1 MLFAALLCAVALLIS
16 GDNPLTALAVM
27 ITQVGEGTTAV
38 DIVNSAAVY
47 YLAALAVAIG
57 FQMKL
62 FNIGIEGQYRL
73 AACVAAIVGGAVALP
88 PVLHTLVILLVGA
101 LVGAAWAGI
110 AALLKAYRGVSEVIS
125 TIMLNFV
132 ATGLIAFLIS
142 TDAFGVLRGNNIST
156 QPIAPSGQVPGIPLG
171 GSGTLFGL
179 IFLSAALGV
188 GYWFL
193 LERTRFGFDLKA
205 SGESPTAAAAGGVN
219 ARRMVI
225 VALLLSGAVAGL
237 VGLPELLGRD
247 LAYTLNSPTGYGF
260 TGIAIALLG
269 RNHPVGIALR
279 GAALGVPRQV
289 RARPGQRGRGAGDRA
304 DHAGVDGAVRGR
316 GLRDRPALRAGRRAA
331 PGRGAAAGR
340 GRRSVGGASTG
351 ARRDERSARAP
362 AAAAPRTA
370 CRGGRAR
377 SLVVVAGIALL
388 SITTALT
395 RQFQL
400 TSSGTAAGRRPPD
413 RADPARRARR
423 PVSERAG
430 VVNIGLEG
438 MMILG
443 TLGRGVGRLPVG
455 AVGGAAGRDR
465 VGALGGL
472 LHAVATVT
480 FAGEPHRLRR
490 RDPCSGW
497 A

>member
-1 MLFAALLCAVALLIS
+1 MTRARTVLLPPALAVLFAALLCAVALLIS

-88 PVLHTLVILLVGA
+88 PVLHTLVILLVAA
-101 LVGAAWAGI
+101 LTGAAWAGI

-142 TDAFGVLRGNNIST
+142 TDSFGVLRGNNIST
-156 QPIAPSGQVPGIPLG
+156 QPIAPTGQVPGIPFG

-205 SGESPTAAAAGGVN
+205 SGESPTAAAAGGVD

-225 VALLLSGAVAGL
+225 IALLMSGAVAGL

-247 LAYTLNSPTGYGF
+247 LAYTLNSPAGYGF

-269 RNHPVGIALR
+269 RNHPVGMAL
-279 GAALGVPRQV
+279 GALLWAFLDKSALALDNVGVPREIVLIMQGSIV
-289 RARPGQRGRGAGDRA
+289 
-304 DHAGVDGAVRGR
+304 
-316 GLRDRPALRAGRRAA
+316 L
-331 PGRGAAAGR
+331 
-340 GRRSVGGASTG
+340 S
-351 ARRDERSARAP
+351 
-362 AAAAPRTA
+362 
-370 CRGGRAR
+370 
-377 SLVVVAGIALL
+377 VVVAYEIVRRYELA
-388 SITTALT
+388 AEQ
-395 RQFQL
+395 RRVAAQL
-400 TSSGTAAGRRPPD
+400 
-413 RADPARRARR
+413 RAR
-423 PVSERAG
+423 
-430 VVNIGLEG
+430 
-438 MMILG
+438 
-443 TLGRGVGRLPVG
+443 
-455 AVGGAAGRDR
+455 
-465 VGALGGL
+465 
-472 LHAVATVT
+472 
-480 FAGEPHRLRR
+480 AGEPAGVGSPGRVVVTAVAERGATSA
-490 RDPCSGW
+490 DAASPSGAFPAGRAPRSSW
-497 A
+497 RSGSRSCRSP

>member
-1 MLFAALLCAVALLIS
+1 VNRVRTVLLPPALAVLFAALLCAVALLVS

-101 LVGAAWAGI
+101 LTGAAWAGI

-171 GSGTLFGL
+171 DSGRIFGL

-188 GYWFL
+188 AYWFL

-219 ARRMVI
+219 SRRMVI
-225 VALLLSGAVAGL
+225 LALLLSGAVAGL

-269 RNHPVGIALR
+269 RNHPVGMAIGALLW
-279 GAALGVPRQV
+279 AFLDKSALALDNVGVPREIVLIMQGSIVLSVVVAYEIV
-289 RARPGQRGRGAGDRA
+289 RRYELAAEQRRVAAQLRSRAAEPAGVGSAGAG
-304 DHAGVDGAVRGR
+304 
-316 GLRDRPALRAGRRAA
+316 
-331 PGRGAAAGR
+331 
-340 GRRSVGGASTG
+340 STG
-351 ARRDERSARAP
+351 AGS
-362 AAAAPRTA
+362 
-370 CRGGRAR
+370 
-377 SLVVVAGIALL
+377 
-388 SITTALT
+388 
-395 RQFQL
+395 
-400 TSSGTAAGRRPPD
+400 
-413 RADPARRARR
+413 
-423 PVSERAG
+423 
-430 VVNIGLEG
+430 
-438 MMILG
+438 
-443 TLGRGVGRLPVG
+443 
-455 AVGGAAGRDR
+455 
-465 VGALGGL
+465 
-472 LHAVATVT
+472 
-480 FAGEPHRLRR
+480 
-490 RDPCSGW
+490 
-497 A
+497 